1 MQIALGQKRTSFL
14 KQKFVPIVNIF
25 TKQMA
30 KIKQA
35 QEQHAN
41 HQEKPS
47 NYIISVVCFTL
58 VILGASIPAISQ
70 KKKNNSTCICGQ
82 FGITSD

>member
-1 MQIALGQKRTSFL
+1 
-14 KQKFVPIVNIF
+14 
-25 TKQMA
+25 MA

-41 HQEKPS
+41 HQEQPS

-58 VILGASIPAISQ
+58 TCYFRGIHSSNFSRKKTTQHVFAANLELQVID
-70 KKKNNSTCICGQ
+70 K
-82 FGITSD
+82 